1 MSMKKKRFLADYK
14 MYNPQNLEKA
24 LQAVFTKQM
33 SQKKAAETFGVPQT
47 TISRRLPKF
56 ITDLMESA
64 KKIP

>member
-1 MSMKKKRFLADYK
+1 MKKKRILADYK

>member
-1 MSMKKKRFLADYK
+1 MSMKKKRILADYK